1 MRANVD
7 DMGTEQVSFLAGR
20 DPYGDAVWVPASVE
34 DREQR
39 DDGEWLY
46 LLPAFSDSE
55 DSARWVKASEVRPPN
70 LGRTTTETTAQTLT
84 PAHLRIVK

>member
-1 MRANVD
+1 MLTSSG
-7 DMGTEQVSFLAGR
+7 MGTEQVSFLAGR

-55 DSARWVKASEVRPPN
+55 DQARWVKASEVRTLN
-70 LGRTTTETTAQTLT
+70 SNRRTAAPTTVQRPTS
-84 PAHLRIVK
+84 AHLRVVK

>member
-1 MRANVD
+1 
-7 DMGTEQVSFLAGR
+7 MGTEQVSFLAGR

-46 LLPAFSDSE
+46 VLPAFSDSE
-55 DSARWVKASEVRPPN
+55 DHARWVKASEVRPLNSNCGTSAPP
-70 LGRTTTETTAQTLT
+70 TAQTPT
-84 PAHLRIVK
+84 SAHLRVVK

>member
-1 MRANVD
+1 
-7 DMGTEQVSFLAGR
+7 MGIEQVSFLAGR
-20 DPYGDAVWVPASVE
+20 DPYGDAVWIPTSVE

-55 DSARWVKASEVRPPN
+55 DSARWVKASEVRRPTPP
-70 LGRTTTETTAQTLT
+70 TTEPTRETSAPRTCGS
-84 PAHLRIVK
+84 